1 MTDPRFTRRRRF
13 PRLLEVIPA
22 HFRLCGRRRD
32 YPGSIVSL
40 GAGGAAVL
48 GPVPVPLHSTL
59 KELRFTLPPI
69 RRQRGVILAPAAIVR
84 WIGEQEVAPGERWPV
99 IGVEFLDL
107 RAKAFDRIRTYVYYR
122 LLEGP
127 VPTALGLMP
136 ATHSLPPFW
145 HAPVA

>member
-1 MTDPRFTRRRRF
+1 MTDPRFTHRRRY

-32 YPGSIVSL
+32 FPGSIVSL
-40 GAGGAAVL
+40 GAGGAGVL
-48 GPVPVPLHSTL
+48 TPVPVAVHSTL
-59 KELRFTLPPI
+59 EELRFTLPPI
-69 RRQRGVILAPAAIVR
+69 RRQRGAILAPAAIVR
-84 WIGEQEVAPGERWPV
+84 WVGEQEIGPGERCPV

-107 RAKAFDRIRTYVYYR
+107 PAKAFERIRTYVYYR

-136 ATHSLPPFW
+136 ASRSLPPFW